1 MDRRQ
6 QPKKE
11 NGDHPVK
18 RFSTECELK
27 RSWLH
32 RFAGFLYSVY
42 FIAQAEKRIFIWVD
56 YRKSDF
62 GAAAIAP
69 RGRKDRIFAGLTC
82 EHLLA
87 GGWNSHRGSARLTF
101 PFNET

>member
-1 MDRRQ
+1 MESR
-6 QPKKE
+6 
-11 NGDHPVK
+11 
-18 RFSTECELK
+18 LK
-27 RSWLH
+27 VWWLH

-42 FIAQAEKRIFIWVD
+42 FIAQGEKRIFIWVD
-56 YRKSDF
+56 YCKSDF

-87 GGWNSHRGSARLTF
+87 GG
-101 PFNET
+101 